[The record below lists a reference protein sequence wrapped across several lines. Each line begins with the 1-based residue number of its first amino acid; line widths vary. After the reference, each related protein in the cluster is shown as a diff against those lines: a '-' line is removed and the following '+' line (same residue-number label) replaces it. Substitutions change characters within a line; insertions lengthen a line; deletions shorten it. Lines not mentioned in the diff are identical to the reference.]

1 MMVKTITEPLQA
13 TSLTVSI
20 NVSPDM
26 KLLTIHLVAVT
37 PEHATADTYIKTW
50 QMLSLWLMVNPLTIA
65 STHSIL

>member
-37 PEHATADTYIKTW
+37 PEHATADTYTKNW
-50 QMLSLWLMVNPLTIA
+50 QMPSL
-65 STHSIL
+65 